1 MTLPIL
7 NYGSEFCGLNDS
19 TKLEGIHIHFCKHIL
34 GFRGQTQNNCVY
46 GELGRTI
53 LKSRRVVNVIRY
65 WLNIVQ
71 LGNTKFARKMYSL
84 MYRTLDNN
92 PTHMSWAR
100 NVKTLL
106 QSTHLY
112 EAWVNQG
119 VGNVNVLSVL

>member
-1 MTLPIL
+1 
-7 NYGSEFCGLNDS
+7 
-19 TKLEGIHIHFCKHIL
+19 
-34 GFRGQTQNNCVY
+34 
-46 GELGRTI
+46 
-53 LKSRRVVNVIRY
+53 
-65 WLNIVQ
+65 
-71 LGNTKFARKMYSL
+71 MYSL

-106 QSTHLY
+106 QSTGLY